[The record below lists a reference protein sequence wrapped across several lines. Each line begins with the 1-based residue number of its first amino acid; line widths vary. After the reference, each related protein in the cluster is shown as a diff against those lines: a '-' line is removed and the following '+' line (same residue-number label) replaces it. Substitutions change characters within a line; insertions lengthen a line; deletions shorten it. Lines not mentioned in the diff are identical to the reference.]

1 MATAVE
7 LVKDN
12 KCVKRKSQAS
22 GHLDKRWGCLLSR
35 KKWRMRR
42 FRREDSGTGL
52 NHLWIFKAETSTS
65 QWGSGSQA
73 KDAREFSQSERGI
86 REETS
91 IQLEGQAGDGLFIP
105 APRASTPQWFPGFLV
120 RRPRAGTLQA
130 PSPQPKATEMK
141 SETTGGRRKNQSK
154 FPS

>member
-7 LVKDN
+7 LVKDD

-35 KKWRMRR
+35 RKWRMKS

-65 QWGSGSQA
+65 QQGSGSQA
-73 KDAREFSQSERGI
+73 KDAREFSQSEGDQGGDLS
-86 REETS
+86 T
-91 IQLEGQAGDGLFIP
+91 AGRPGRRWPLHSSS
-105 APRASTPQWFPGFLV
+105 RASTPQWFPGFLV
-120 RRPRAGTLQA
+120 RRPRAGTPQA